1 MPPKTKKAKKAEAKS
16 ANWPN
21 LEPSD
26 EEVEA
31 WKKKRTRCRSQVTQ
45 LCKEIQ
51 DIITQK
57 GSRTSL
63 STFLEQAKKIL
74 STSQDL
80 HEKLSD
86 EIVNEAEAQAQFSKQ
101 LTYVKKVA
109 DTEEM
114 VNNYFVERKNDAA
127 SVVASHTHTL
137 AASVKGSQALNQHL
151 EADEVDDDSA
161 QAGVRKWREE
171 SRQARRLAAPDDWID
186 EYRAGRLQP
195 PPEKSDCGRKSTV
208 KTTLSIYSGLSLE
221 WFSWID
227 LFKSLVHES
236 SNSPGEKLSIL
247 KRHLTSECQD
257 IVYSFYLKTYSQ
269 DVFIKYLP
277 SR

>member
-1 MPPKTKKAKKAEAKS
+1 MIKPHWHASQDQES
-16 ANWPN
+16 QEGW
-21 LEPSD
+21 
-26 EEVEA
+26 
-31 WKKKRTRCRSQVTQ
+31 SQVSQ
-45 LCKEIQ
+45 LAQPRAKWWGSWRLEEEENPLQIPSHSTLQAEIQ

-74 STSQDL
+74 SSQDL

-137 AASVKGSQALNQHL
+137 AASVKGRQALNQHL

-195 PPEKSDCGRKSTV
+195 PPEKSECGRKSTV

-221 WFSWID
+221 
-227 LFKSLVHES
+227 
-236 SNSPGEKLSIL
+236 
-247 KRHLTSECQD
+247 
-257 IVYSFYLKTYSQ
+257 
-269 DVFIKYLP
+269 
-277 SR
+277 

>member
-1 MPPKTKKAKKAEAKS
+1 MQI
-16 ANWPN
+16 
-21 LEPSD
+21 PSHSTLQ
-26 EEVEA
+26 A
-31 WKKKRTRCRSQVTQ
+31 
-45 LCKEIQ
+45 EIQ

-114 VNNYFVERKNDAA
+114 VNNYFEERKNDAA
-127 SVVASHTHTL
+127 SVVASHAHTL

-151 EADEVDDDSA
+151 
-161 QAGVRKWREE
+161 G
-171 SRQARRLAAPDDWID
+171 P
-186 EYRAGRLQP
+186 
-195 PPEKSDCGRKSTV
+195 KSE
-208 KTTLSIYSGLSLE
+208 LGLK
-221 WFSWID
+221 F
-227 LFKSLVHES
+227 
-236 SNSPGEKLSIL
+236 
-247 KRHLTSECQD
+247 
-257 IVYSFYLKTYSQ
+257 
-269 DVFIKYLP
+269 
-277 SR
+277 